1 MAAQDC
7 IFCKIASGEM
17 DSDLVYEDEDCV
29 AFRDINPQAPTHILV
44 IPRKHIVGLAE
55 AEAADGALLG
65 KLLLVAAE
73 IAGDEGLDESGYRGV
88 VNWGP
93 DAGMAVPHLHIHVLG
108 GRAMSWPPG

>member
-7 IFCKIASGEM
+7 IFCKIASGDM

-44 IPRKHIVGLAE
+44 IPRKHLVGLAE

-73 IAGDEGLDESGYRGV
+73 IAGDEGLDESGYRVV
-88 VNWGP
+88 VNWGR
-93 DAGMAVPHLHIHVLG
+93 DAGMAVNHLHIHVLG
-108 GRAMSWPPG
+108 GRPMSWPPG